1 MATPTAQACHAL
13 TTYYM
18 GKHREVTGQE
28 PVVNRNKAK
37 AGAYGL
43 LLDYTPTQARELIDY
58 YVEHWD
64 NPSIQWFLYNYE
76 QVEIAKQD
84 HEKAEESARKR
95 REVTQA
101 RLEEWKN
108 RWKKS

>member
-13 TTYYM
+13 TTYFISKYE
-18 GKHREVTGQE
+18 EVVGTR
-28 PVVNRNKAK
+28 PVVNRNKSK

-43 LLDYTPTQARELIDY
+43 LMDYTPSQARELVDY
-58 YVEHWD
+58 YIEHWD
-64 NPSIQWFLYNYE
+64 SPSIQWFWYNYDA
-76 QVEIAKQD
+76 VDTAKQE
-84 HEKAEESARKR
+84 HETNEESARKR

-101 RLEEWKN
+101 RLEEWRN

>member
-13 TTYYM
+13 TTYYI
-18 GKHREVTGQE
+18 GKYESVVGTR

-43 LLDYTPTQARELIDY
+43 LMDYTPTDARELVDY
-58 YVEHWD
+58 YIEHWD
-64 NPSIQWFLYNYE
+64 SPSIQWFFYNYE
-76 QVEIAKQD
+76 LVEQAMQEKQKSD
-84 HEKAEESARKR
+84 ESAKAR

-101 RLEEWKN
+101 KLEEWRN